1 MGVRAPVAASTV
13 LQRGKEEAGVH
24 REASMALGCSCE
36 QSKERDEVRG
46 EPEREKGGYRERE
59 NQVARVIC

>member
-1 MGVRAPVAASTV
+1 MLR
-13 LQRGKEEAGVH
+13 RGGEEAGVH

-46 EPEREKGGYRERE
+46 ELEREKVGVGRERTRR
-59 NQVARVIC
+59 QGLICW